1 MSEMIRSVN
10 EIERSE
16 ISESDCSQSPSV
28 TSARAGAS
36 RSIETIAAE
45 INMIKAQ
52 VRQTAVLATI
62 EIGKRLKEAKAMVP
76 YGEWGKWLET
86 NVDYSERKAQNA
98 MALAEEYARKDPQAI
113 ADLDVTKAVML
124 LAVPGEEREAFME
137 AHQVED
143 ISVRELKAAI
153 AQLQEEKARQ
163 QLTIDELMARAAE
176 PVEAPEPDEALEREV
191 AQLREKLQ
199 AATDKAETQRVARA
213 KADAEAAELQAQAA
227 RWKKERADLEK
238 ENAGHEKTIARLQDD
253 LKAAQTAAPV
263 ITTVDNPETLA
274 ELEKLRAE
282 KDSAAHIAA
291 FRAGFEAMKR
301 ALTDMTTALEG
312 MDEVNRARYRQA
324 AAAAIKQVE
333 VRING

>member
-1 MSEMIRSVN
+1 MSQVIAQRTA
-10 EIERSE
+10 
-16 ISESDCSQSPSV
+16 D
-28 TSARAGAS
+28 
-36 RSIETIAAE
+36 TIAAE

-76 YGEWGKWLET
+76 YGEWGKWLED

-98 MALAEEYARKDPQAI
+98 MALAEEYALKDPQAI

-137 AHQVED
+137 AHAVED

-153 AQLQEEKARQ
+153 QQLQEEKARQ
-163 QLTIDELMARAAE
+163 QLTIEELLQKAAE
-176 PVEAPEPDEALEREV
+176 PVEAPEPDAELEREV
-191 AQLREKLQ
+191 AQLRDKVRQQTDRMETMRVERAKLDSQ
-199 AATDKAETQRVARA
+199 VADYGIRERDWKKARA
-213 KADAEAAELQAQAA
+213 Q
-227 RWKKERADLEK
+227 LEQ
-238 ENAGHEKTIARLQDD
+238 ENAGHEKTIARLQED
-253 LKAAQTAAPV
+253 LKAAQSTEPV

-282 KDSAAHIAA
+282 KESAVQIAA

-301 ALTDMTTALEG
+301 ALGDMENALSQ

-324 AAAAIKQVE
+324 AVTAIKQVE
-333 VRING
+333 ARING

>member
-1 MSEMIRSVN
+1 MSEMIR
-10 EIERSE
+10 
-16 ISESDCSQSPSV
+16 
-28 TSARAGAS
+28 TA
-36 RSIETIAAE
+36 ETIAAE

-124 LAVPGEEREAFME
+124 LAVPGEEREAFMAE
-137 AHQVED
+137 HAVED

-153 AQLQEEKARQ
+153 QQLQEEKARQ

-176 PVEAPEPDEALEREV
+176 PVEAPEPDAELEREV

-238 ENAGHEKTIARLQDD
+238 ENRGHEKTIARLQEE
-253 LKAAQTAAPV
+253 LKSASAPV
-263 ITTVDNPETLA
+263 VTTADNPETLA
-274 ELEKLRAE
+274 ELARLKAE
-282 KDSAAHIAA
+282 KESAVQIAA
-291 FRAGFEAMKR
+291 FRSAFEAMKR
-301 ALTDMTTALEG
+301 SLQDMENALEG
-312 MDEVNRARYRQA
+312 MDEVNRTRYRMA
-324 AAAAIKQVE
+324 AAAAIRQIGGKF
-333 VRING
+333 NA